1 MAKDIIYDAVKNALI
16 KDGWEITADPYT
28 IKFKGAKVFVDLAA
42 EMPIAAER
50 GGQRIA
56 VEIKSFLGASP
67 LHELEAAL
75 GQYRIYLRFLQA
87 TEPERKLYLAISDL
101 TESRFFRRPAIQF
114 IVEQENLSL
123 VVVNTATEEVVKW
136 IN

>member
-1 MAKDIIYDAVKNALI
+1 MAKDVIHFAVKNALI

-28 IKFKGAKVFVDLAA
+28 IKYKGTKVFADLAA

-50 GGQRIA
+50 GGQKIV

-67 LHELEAAL
+67 IYELEGAL
-75 GQYRIYLRFLQA
+75 GQFRIYLRLLQA
-87 TEPERKLYLAISDL
+87 TEPDRKLYLAISDL
-101 TESRFFRRPAIQF
+101 VESRFFRRPAIQF

-123 VVVNTATEEVVKW
+123 IVVNTETEEVVKW

>member
-1 MAKDIIYDAVKNALI
+1 MARDVIHNAVKNALI
-16 KDGWEITADPYT
+16 KDGWDITADPYT
-28 IKFKGAKVFVDLAA
+28 IKFKGAKVFVDLAT

-50 GGQRIA
+50 GGERIA

-75 GQYRIYLRFLQA
+75 GQ
-87 TEPERKLYLAISDL
+87 
-101 TESRFFRRPAIQF
+101 F

-123 VVVNTATEEVVKW
+123 AVVNTATEEVVKW

>member
-1 MAKDIIYDAVKNALI
+1 MARDVIHDAVKSALI
-16 KDGWEITADPYT
+16 KDGWDITADSYT

-50 GGQRIA
+50 GGERIA

-75 GQYRIYLRFLQA
+75 G
-87 TEPERKLYLAISDL
+87 
-101 TESRFFRRPAIQF
+101 
-114 IVEQENLSL
+114 
-123 VVVNTATEEVVKW
+123 
-136 IN
+136 

>member
-1 MAKDIIYDAVKNALI
+1 M
-16 KDGWEITADPYT
+16 
-28 IKFKGAKVFVDLAA
+28 
-42 EMPIAAER
+42 
-50 GGQRIA
+50 
-56 VEIKSFLGASP
+56 EIKSFLGASP
-67 LHELEAAL
+67 MHELEAAL

-123 VVVNTATEEVVKW
+123 VVINTATEEVVKW